1 MLILISDILTELDGV
16 PPATSLPPMD
26 ISRPMSSKRGVLT
39 NSSAHDYFVQSQIF
53 LRIVLNK
60 VLGSLYTANE
70 AYITPEEAGP
80 VISSLSTKLDA
91 WYRSLPLEMQF
102 SRNISSFNLTSRL
115 MPPGLVSSES
125 TTNRI
130 RIHCCHRGN

>member
-26 ISRPMSSKRGVLT
+26 ISRPITSKRGVFT
-39 NSSAHDYFVQSQIF
+39 NSSAHDHFVQSQLF

-80 VISSLSTKLDA
+80 VISSLSIKLDT
-91 WYRSLPLEMQF
+91 WYQSLPLEMQF
-102 SRNISSFNLTSRL
+102 SRNISSFNLTSQL
-115 MPPGLVSSES
+115 MPTRIVSPEF

-130 RIHCCHRGN
+130 QIDCCHRGN